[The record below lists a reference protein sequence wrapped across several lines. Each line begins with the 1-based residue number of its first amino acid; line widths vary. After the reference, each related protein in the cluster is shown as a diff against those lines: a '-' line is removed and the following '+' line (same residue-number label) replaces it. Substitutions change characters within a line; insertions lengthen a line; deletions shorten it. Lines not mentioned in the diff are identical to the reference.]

1 MAKFEVNKEDVL
13 KELDM
18 LQNCISRMS
27 TNSFAL
33 KGWYV
38 TVITALFAFI
48 FTADRALIGKLLG
61 VLIITT
67 IVFWYLNS
75 YYLLLERKY
84 RVQYEWVLK
93 NRVYSEE
100 ISTEKIFDLNVN
112 GKSDSEINKSEKFL
126 SAMFSAAFK
135 LLYILPLAVEVLI
148 FIFIKQI

>member
-1 MAKFEVNKEDVL
+1 MVKFEVNKEDVL

-84 RVQYEWVLK
+84 RAQYEWVLE
-93 NRVYSEE
+93 NRIYSEE

-112 GKSDSEINKSEKFL
+112 GKSDEKFI
-126 SAMFSAAFK
+126 SAMLSTTFK
-135 LLYILPLAVEVLI
+135 VLYILPLSIEVLVFM
-148 FIFIKQI
+148 FIFIK

>member
-38 TVITALFAFI
+38 TVITALVTFI

-61 VLIITT
+61 VLIIIT

-112 GKSDSEINKSEKFL
+112 GKSDSEINRSEKFL

-135 LLYILPLAVEVLI
+135 LLYILPLAIEVFI

>member
-38 TVITALFAFI
+38 TVITALLTFM
-48 FTADRALIGKLLG
+48 FTSDSTLTDKLLG
-61 VLIITT
+61 VLIMIT

-84 RVQYEWVLK
+84 RARYEWVLK
-93 NRVYSEE
+93 NRVYSKE
-100 ISTEKIFDLNVN
+100 ISTRKIFDLNVN
-112 GKSDSEINKSEKFL
+112 DKSDAEINKNEKLL
-126 SAMFSAAFK
+126 SAMLSTTFK
-135 LLYILPLAVEVLI
+135 LLYIIPLVIEIIL
-148 FIFIKQI
+148 FIFYL

>member
-38 TVITALFAFI
+38 TVITALLTFM
-48 FTADRALIGKLLG
+48 FTSDSTLTDKLLG
-61 VLIITT
+61 VLIIIT
-67 IVFWYLNS
+67 IIFWYLNS

-84 RVQYEWVLK
+84 RARYEWFLK
-93 NRVYSEE
+93 NRVYSKE
-100 ISTEKIFDLNVN
+100 ISTQKIFDLNVN
-112 GKSDSEINKSEKFL
+112 DKSDAEINKNEKLL
-126 SAMFSAAFK
+126 SAMLSTTFK
-135 LLYILPLAVEVLI
+135 LLYIIPLVIEILL
-148 FIFIKQI
+148 FIFY